1 MPSSPPEHLEV
12 TERPEI
18 TPGRSGGDRRRI
30 RPLDLARYL
39 QERGAELTEA
49 WTAEIVARDLGQGT
63 LYDRVVGRFVARFTG
78 LLPWLVGPHAPHV
91 QPLWDR
97 AAELFGAMAAKRGLA
112 AGEVIEEFQILRDLL
127 IRTIFRDPPR
137 EGPLSLRDILRLNR
151 IVDSGV
157 TYASVGHTDALFFQY
172 LEAQDAPAHASPE
185 EIIDEADRQLALI
198 EDELEQ
204 IVGDAA
210 ALAAGTLEN

>member
-1 MPSSPPEHLEV
+1 MPSSPPENLEV
-12 TERPEI
+12 TKQDEI
-18 TPGRSGGDRRRI
+18 PARRSGDHARRA

-39 QERGAELTEA
+39 QEHAAELAEA

-63 LYDRVVGRFVARFTG
+63 YYDRVVGRFVSRFTG
-78 LLPWLVGPHAPHV
+78 LLAWMVGPHAPHV

-127 IRTIFRDPPR
+127 IRTIFRDPPT
-137 EGPLSLRDILRLNR
+137 EGPLSLRDILRMNR
-151 IVDSGV
+151 IVDNGV
-157 TYASVGHTDALFFQY
+157 THASVGHTDALFFQY
-172 LEAQDAPAHASPE
+172 LEAHDAPVHSSPE
-185 EIIDEADRQLALI
+185 EIIDEAERQLALI
-198 EDELEQ
+198 EDELGQ

-210 ALAAGTLEN
+210 PVGAMEN

>member
-1 MPSSPPEHLEV
+1 MSSSPRERLEV
-12 TERPEI
+12 REENEVPAR
-18 TPGRSGGDRRRI
+18 RSGGRGERA

-39 QERGAELTEA
+39 QEHSAELAET

-63 LYDRVVGRFVARFTG
+63 YYDRVVRRFVARFTG
-78 LLPWLVGPHAPHV
+78 LLPWMVGPHSAHV
-91 QPLWDR
+91 HPLWDR
-97 AAELFGAMAAKRGLA
+97 AAELFGAMSAKRGLA
-112 AGEVIEEFQILRDLL
+112 AGEVIEEFQVLRDLL
-127 IRTIFRDPPR
+127 IRLIFRDPPR

-172 LEAQDAPAHASPE
+172 LEAQDVPVHSSPE
-185 EIIDEADRQLALI
+185 EIIDEAERQLAMI

-210 ALAAGTLEN
+210 PVGALEN

>member
-1 MPSSPPEHLEV
+1 MSSSPPEHLEV
-12 TERPEI
+12 AEQNEVSPRRAGK
-18 TPGRSGGDRRRI
+18 GRQRA

-39 QERGAELTEA
+39 QERGTELSEA

-63 LYDRVVGRFVARFTG
+63 VYDRVVGRFVTRFAG
-78 LLPWLVGPHAPHV
+78 LLPWMVGPHATHV
-91 QPLWDR
+91 NPLWDR
-97 AAELFGAMAAKRGLA
+97 AAELFGAMSAKRGLA

-172 LEAQDAPAHASPE
+172 LEAQDAPVQPSPE

-204 IVGDAA
+204 IVGDTAPIG
-210 ALAAGTLEN
+210 AGVMEN